1 MNIICKPFSFQF
13 DNVNIFY
20 LNLYRLF
27 LQLFCA
33 YLCNEPSVWWW
44 TRPNV
49 TTFIEIIFMYRTCNW
64 KIAYFKL
71 NQTGVL
77 EGTPKI
83 FRKNESWIDLLCTQV
98 MPHWFVII
106 LQLWIGKR
114 LQTSIWTLKGVKIRF
129 RFRRPIEKC
138 ALKFSCFRFAFK

>member
-77 EGTPKI
+77 KEGTPKMKAELI
-83 FRKNESWIDLLCTQV
+83 YFVLKSCHTGLLSFYNCEEE
-98 MPHWFVII
+98 
-106 LQLWIGKR
+106 KR
-114 LQTSIWTLKGVKIRF
+114 LQTPIWTLKGVKIRF

-138 ALKFSCFRFAFK
+138 ALNFSCFRFDFK